1 MLAAGTLTVELG
13 DRSRGGDTAH
23 GWNNASSRIK
33 EQIVGKSKT
42 KEILKF
48 YSLLDKEQRHEEGYY
63 LKCKSAPF

>member
-1 MLAAGTLTVELG
+1 MGNI
-13 DRSRGGDTAH
+13 RKTALQM
-23 GWNNASSRIK
+23 SSIEIK
-33 EQIVGKSKT
+33 LFALDFKSKSHVLITTVGKSKT